1 MTKNKKQPQ
10 KISGIQIY
18 TAVVGTVAFIV
29 SIVSILFK

>member
-1 MTKNKKQPQ
+1 MKRSKKEPQ